1 MSELIIAKTEQ
12 SPVARLLTA
21 LGVTFDVCSLE
32 EAKNSKGSVL
42 ILSDAQFVSVC
53 NAARPGKRGFTDL
66 LPGFRDILVYPCAG
80 NPEVLRALESVTG
93 TRIVVSNTATDDT
106 DYLVQSDR
114 ESCGP
119 FAGLRISGV
128 RKDHD
133 HGLIVQDAA
142 CPVDYVVS
150 SDSGAGLLTRFRLP
164 GLNLFVASSTAV
176 FDPSAEYLE
185 NLDARTCFSG
195 LILPMLFLRQARIA
209 LPQSPYRWA
218 NWIIDDPNLTPRY
231 GFLDLKAL
239 ARSIHEAGAAATI
252 AFIPWNHRRTSR
264 EVVGLFRENYPQ
276 LSICVHGCDH
286 TGAEFSTKTMWDAL
300 PLVDLAIQRMN
311 ELKVQTALGFERVMV
326 FPQGKF
332 SAEAM
337 RALRASEMLAA
348 VNTELL
354 DCQTGRGVTGE
365 ELLKPAI
372 TSFGGFPLFMRRAAE
387 EPLANFALDLMLGK
401 PCLVVTHHQYFEHG
415 LAPLESMVASLNALQ
430 PGMAWTNLEQG
441 IASTYSV
448 NRIREKTA
456 VRLYSARTE
465 LQAGMGEALVV
476 TKAEGDPERVEV
488 LVNERPVACRR
499 ANGGLEFT
507 LDGRGNGAVTIEARA
522 ALPGIRPATSQSSKY
537 RLKVRARRYLSE
549 VRDNYVQRAFSLWER
564 VARRAG

>member
-1 MSELIIAKTEQ
+1 MSELILARSEQ
-12 SPVARLLTA
+12 NHVARLLTA
-21 LGVTFDVCSLE
+21 LGVTFDVSPLE
-32 EAKNSKGSVL
+32 DILKPGKRQGSVL
-42 ILSDAQFVSVC
+42 ILSEAQFV
-53 NAARPGKRGFTDL
+53 AAKREFTEMFPGC
-66 LPGFRDILVYPCAG
+66 RDILVYPFSG
-80 NPEVLRALESVTG
+80 SPEALRALESI
-93 TRIVVSNTATDDT
+93 TRARIAVSHTPADGA
-106 DYLVQSDR
+106 DYLVRDDR
-114 ESCGP
+114 HACGP
-119 FAGLRISGV
+119 FSGLRISGTRNV
-128 RKDHD
+128 DNHP
-133 HGLIVQDAA
+133 LIVQDAP
-142 CPVDYVVS
+142 CPVDSLVS
-150 SDSGAGLLTRFRLP
+150 SASGGALLTRFRLP
-164 GLNLFVASSTAV
+164 GLNLSVASSTAV

-195 LILPMLFLRQARIA
+195 LILPLLFLRQARIA

-239 ARSIHEAGAAATI
+239 ARSVRETGAAATI
-252 AFIPWNHRRTSR
+252 AFIPWNHRRTSP
-264 EVVGLFRENYPQ
+264 EIVGLFRENYPQ

-286 TGAEFSTKTMWDAL
+286 TGSEFSTKTMWDAL
-300 PLVDLAIQRMN
+300 PLVDLATQRMN
-311 ELKVQTALGFERVMV
+311 ALKAETALGFERVMV

-372 TSFGGFPLFMRRAAE
+372 TSLGGFPLFMRRPAE

-415 LAPLESMVASLNALQ
+415 LAPLESMVASLNAVE
-430 PGMAWTNLEQG
+430 PGMVWTNLEQG

-476 TKAEGDPERVEV
+476 TKAEKDPERVEV

-507 LDGRGNGAVTIEARA
+507 LDGGGNGTVTIEARA
-522 ALPGIRPATSQSSKY
+522 ALPGIRPETSQSSKY
-537 RLKVRARRYLSE
+537 RLKVTARRYLSE
-549 VRDNYVQRAFSLWER
+549 VRDNYLSRLLHR
-564 VARRAG
+564 